1 MARQLYTEKGDAKV
15 DKKITKKLT
24 PAQKAAFEKEDKK
37 HKKVKY
43 QDQDTAI
50 DKKII
55 KKIKAKKK

>member
-15 DKKITKKLT
+15 DKRLLKKLS
-24 PAQKAAFEKEDKK
+24 PAQKTAFEKEDKK

-55 KKIKAKKK
+55 KKITKKK